1 MEEQSTLTPDQ
12 YWVNLARDAYTG
24 SSTWFDTNV
33 RSRIIN
39 DIRQFQGEHPEN
51 SPYLTDSYRLRSK
64 LFRPKTRAAIR
75 KGEAEAVA
83 AYFASEDVANV
94 RPVDDNDPMEV
105 AAAKFHKA
113 LLQYRL
119 TRPDPV
125 GLPWFLT
132 LAGGVQDALAVGVVC
147 SYQSWAINAEEGL
160 DRPDVILL
168 PPENYRFHP
177 AADWR
182 NVVRTSPYF
191 IIQWPMYVMDVRG
204 KMKKPAVPKEEGE
217 EAAEMPEAE
226 EIEAAESPVEAE
238 EEGAKGRTWRYYPD
252 EQIKS
257 AGMPV
262 DTIRQAREKG
272 TGSKEAESIS
282 DFDIVWVHENF
293 MKVDGVDVCFY
304 TLGSTHLLSDP
315 VPVRDRYPQGRPV
328 VVGFSIVEAH
338 KAYKPSVATLTRDT
352 QTEIN
357 HVANLRIDATKMGLR
372 PSVLVRRGAQVD
384 LRALTR
390 RGQGTNILVSDVNQD
405 VKPITSDTATVASYQ
420 EQDRLNLDFD
430 DIAGAFSGSSVAS
443 NRKLNET
450 VGGMNLLSSNANAVS
465 EYQLRTINETW
476 VEGVLRQIIMLEQH
490 YETDPVV
497 LAYAAKQ
504 ADIEIPPNTPIN
516 AIISDEFMKK
526 DVILNVSIGTGSAN
540 PQTQLERFSFGLNTA
555 AAVLGPQFPQKINAD
570 EIIKELFGKLG
581 YKDGARFFKMTEEGT
596 DPEKEQMAQ
605 MIQQLQAALDA
616 KNPPE
621 VIAAQVAKLEAE
633 ARNKDTD
640 TVLKEVTAMAK
651 RVEALFAAMNTAQ
664 TAVMV
669 PGVMPVADAIAAS
682 AGFQDQ
688 DAPPV
693 YPAGLEPQAIP
704 QEAMIPQNTSPNF
717 PANPNQGMMTGMES
731 GEDDWGPAA

>member
-1 MEEQSTLTPDQ
+1 LEEQSTLTPDQ

-24 SSTWFDTNV
+24 STTWFDTNV

-39 DIRQFQGEHPEN
+39 DIRQFQGEHPSG

-119 TRPDPV
+119 SRPAPA

-147 SYQSWAINAEEGL
+147 SYQDWKINHAKGL
-160 DRPDVILL
+160 DRPDVTLL

-182 NVVRTSPYF
+182 DVVNTSPYF
-191 IIQWPMYVMDVRG
+191 VILWPMYVKDVRA
-204 KMKKPAVPKEEGE
+204 KMDKPPRPKEEGE
-217 EAAEMPEAE
+217 GEMPEARE
-226 EIEAAESPVEAE
+226 DEAAESPVEAE
-238 EEGAKGRTWRYYPD
+238 DEAAKAKVWRYYPD
-252 EQIKS
+252 SQIKS

-272 TGSKEAESIS
+272 TDSKESQSIS
-282 DFDIVWVHENF
+282 DFDIVWVHQNF
-293 MKVDGVDVCFY
+293 MEIDGVDVCFY
-304 TLGSTHLLSDP
+304 TLGTEHLLSDP
-315 VPVRDRYPQGRPV
+315 VPVTDKYPQGRPV

-357 HVANLRIDATKMGLR
+357 HVANLRIDATKIGLR
-372 PSVLVRRGAQVD
+372 PPMLVKRGGQVD

-390 RGQGTNILVSDVNQD
+390 RGQGTTILVQNTED
-405 VKPITSDTATVASYQ
+405 VKPMMQDTATVASYP

-476 VEGVLRQIIMLEQH
+476 VEQVLRQLIMLEQH

-497 LAYAAKQ
+497 LRHAAKQ
-504 ADIEIPPNTPIN
+504 AGIELPEGVGIN
-516 AIISDEFMKK
+516 QIISDEFMRK

-581 YKDGARFFKMTEEGT
+581 YKDGARFFKMNEEGE
-596 DPEKEQMAQ
+596 DPRLAQ
-605 MIQQLQAALDA
+605 AMEMVQQLQAALDA

-717 PANPNQGMMTGMES
+717 PAQPDAGMMTGFEGGM
-731 GEDDWGPAA
+731 

>member
-1 MEEQSTLTPDQ
+1 MEETTLTPDQ

-24 SSTWFDTNV
+24 STTWFDTNV
-33 RSRIIN
+33 RSRIIS
-39 DIRQFQGEHPEN
+39 DIRQFQGEHPEG

-119 TRPDPV
+119 SRPAPA

-147 SYQSWAINAEEGL
+147 SYQDWKLNAAKGL
-160 DRPDVILL
+160 DRPDVTLL

-177 AADWR
+177 ASDWR
-182 NVVRTSPYF
+182 DVVNTSPYF
-191 IIQWPMYVMDVRG
+191 VILWPMYVKDVRA
-204 KMKKPAVPKEEGE
+204 KMDKPPKLEV
-217 EAAEMPEAE
+217 EAEDASQMPEVE
-226 EIEAAESPVEAE
+226 EIEAAESPVEGE
-238 EEGAKGRTWRYYPD
+238 EEAAKGKVWRYYPD
-252 EQIKS
+252 SQIKS

-272 TGSKEAESIS
+272 TDSKESQSIS
-282 DFDIVWVHENF
+282 DFDIVWVHQNF
-293 MKVDGVDVCFY
+293 MEIDGVDVCFY
-304 TLGSTHLLSDP
+304 TLGTEHLLSDP
-315 VPVRDRYPQGRPV
+315 VPVTEKYPQGRPV

-357 HVANLRIDATKMGLR
+357 HVANLRIDATKIGLR
-372 PSVLVRRGAQVD
+372 PPMLVKRGAQVD

-390 RGQGTNILVSDVNQD
+390 RGQGTNVLVSDTNSD
-405 VKPITSDTATVASYQ
+405 VKPMMQDTATVASYQ

-497 LAYAAKQ
+497 LMYAAKQ

-516 AIISDEFMKK
+516 AVISDEFMKK

-540 PQTQLERFSFGLNTA
+540 PQTQLERFVYGISSLAKFT
-555 AAVLGPQFPQKINAD
+555 PQALEKINS
-570 EIIKELFGKLG
+570 EEVVKELFGKLG
-581 YKDGARFFKMTEEGT
+581 YKDGTRFFNFAEEGQ

-633 ARNKDTD
+633 ARKIDLD
-640 TVLKEVTAMAK
+640 AKLKEVEAVAK
-651 RVEALFAAMNTAQ
+651 RVEALFSAMNTAQ
-664 TAVMV
+664 VAVQT
-669 PGVMPVADAIAAS
+669 PLTMPVADAIAAS
-682 AGFQDQ
+682 AGFVDQ
-688 DAPPV
+688 DAPPI
-693 YPAGLEPQAIP
+693 YPEVPFREFGMGEGEPVPESAI
-704 QEAMIPQNTSPNF
+704 IPKNTSPNF
-717 PANPNQGMMTGMES
+717 PANPDVGMMEGIE
-731 GEDDWGPAA
+731 GVQP